1 MPAPKQPTTVEAP
14 ATLLQAEQRY
24 NKTTLASSVGKS
36 SGRWTRAEHLRFIE
50 AIKLYGKSWKHV
62 EDHIVTRTSAQIRSH
77 AQKYFQKVEKELGR
91 VPDDEDLMKFEEVLS
106 DDS

>member
-1 MPAPKQPTTVEAP
+1 MYLLSNGLLVLPSSHSL
-14 ATLLQAEQRY
+14 TL
-24 NKTTLASSVGKS
+24 TSS
-36 SGRWTRAEHLRFIE
+36 LL